1 MMSIG
6 VPWFE
11 AKATASIP
19 WPERK
24 ICRCGN
30 APKLAYVSRQ
40 RIRILILTGLISIG
54 GTLLLQLTWLQQAA
68 DLSEREF
75 SDRVVTAMTEVVGR
89 IQSMR
94 GDSALVEPVQQA
106 SSNYF
111 VANLN
116 DTLHPFLLEALLRE
130 SFEGAALSTD
140 FEYAIYDCFSDSI
153 LYGGRVGQ
161 SMEDQGPSP
170 RFDRDGHYFGIRFP
184 ERRADLMMSLDR
196 WLIASILQLLVLGT
210 FVYTV
215 VIVLKQKRLSEVRDD
230 FINNMTHEFKTP
242 IASIESGAQLLQR
255 EDIGSDPKA
264 RERYLDLIL
273 SENRRMRRQV
283 DKVMEIATLD
293 GQDQGLQKENFGA
306 VSWVE
311 AGIAAIQPSIDLH
324 GGRALLQLETNSWPK
339 QWGKDPHISG
349 DRTHLDGVLS
359 NLLDNAVRYA
369 GDAPPDIDV
378 VLRYVAGP
386 QPQWQIQVAD
396 HGVGIPKAHITRI
409 FERFHRVP
417 TGNRHDVKGFGLG
430 LHYVNTIVH
439 AHGGKVSCT
448 SQPGVGS
455 TFTVELPAP
464 SA

>member
-1 MMSIG
+1 M
-6 VPWFE
+6 
-11 AKATASIP
+11 
-19 WPERK
+19 
-24 ICRCGN
+24 
-30 APKLAYVSRQ
+30 SRQ
-40 RIRILILTGLISIG
+40 RIRILILTGLVSIG

-75 SDRVVTAMTEVVGR
+75 SDRVVTAMTEVVER

-94 GDSALVEPVQQA
+94 GDSAVVEPVQQA

-130 SFEGAALSTD
+130 SFEGAALSAD

-161 SMEDQGPSP
+161 APEDNAPSP

-184 ERRADLMMSLDR
+184 ERRADLIMSLDR
-196 WLIASILQLLVLGT
+196 WLIASLLQLLVLGT

-255 EDIGSDPKA
+255 EDIGSDPKS
-264 RERYLDLIL
+264 RNRYLDLIL
-273 SENRRMRRQV
+273 SESRRMRRQV
-283 DKVMEIATLD
+283 EKVMEIATLD
-293 GQDQGLQKENFGA
+293 GQSQVLQKEDFGV
-306 VSWVE
+306 VSWAE
-311 AGIAAIQPSIDLH
+311 AAIEAIYPSIALN
-324 GGRALLQLETNSWPK
+324 GGEVLLQVDTKSWPPSL
-339 QWGKDPHISG
+339 GDNPIISG

-369 GDAPPDIDV
+369 GEVPPQITVALTYVDSPKPHWQVDV
-378 VLRYVAGP
+378 EDNGM
-386 QPQWQIQVAD
+386 
-396 HGVGIPKAHITRI
+396 GIPKMHQARI

-417 TGNRHDVKGFGLG
+417 TGNRHDVQGFGLG
-430 LHYVNTIVH
+430 LHYVSTIVK
-439 AHGGKVSCT
+439 AHGGTVSC
-448 SQPGVGS
+448 SSEPGVGS
-455 TFTVELPAP
+455 TFSVELPALI
-464 SA
+464 A